1 VQVIMM
7 CGLLVG
13 RARSRLLGH
22 VRLFRRWRGDEKGTT
37 AIEFAM
43 VSAPFMLLAFG
54 IMGIGLQF
62 FTINAL
68 EQGVSSAARRIRTGT
83 AQTGTIIAGQ
93 TDDTTLANFK
103 QLVCEESGSYISCDS
118 KLVVHVQS
126 GAEWADIVPVN
137 CVTSG
142 NLTPQTGADSDKL
155 VDYSGGANQVVLVTA
170 CYEWDLGG
178 EMWQKFWNL
187 LAAGAWSHGE
197 EANEAGKVIVQAVA
211 TFRTEPYE

>member
-1 VQVIMM
+1 MVIMIM
-7 CGLLVG
+7 SSLVG
-13 RARSRLLGH
+13 RARSRFPGRYSLLR
-22 VRLFRRWRGDEKGTT
+22 RLRRDEAGTT

-68 EQGVSSAARRIRTGT
+68 EQGVSSAARKIRTGA
-83 AQTGTIIAGQ
+83 AQTGSIVAGQ

-103 QLVCEESGSYISCDS
+103 QLVCIDSGSYITCSA

-126 GAEWADIVPVN
+126 GAEWADITPVN
-137 CVTSG
+137 CVTAG

-155 VDYSGGANQVVLVTA
+155 TDYSGGANQVVLVTA

-178 EMWQKFWNL
+178 AMWQKFWNL
-187 LAAGAWSHGE
+187 LSAGAWSHGE
-197 EANEAGKVIVQAVA
+197 QANDEGKVIVQAVA
-211 TFRTEPYE
+211 TFRTEPYK

>member
-1 VQVIMM
+1 MLSVIA
-7 CGLLVG
+7 G
-13 RARSRLLGH
+13 RLRKRLSGSH
-22 VRLFRRWRGDEKGTT
+22 PIFRMWKKDETGTT

-68 EQGVSSAARRIRTGT
+68 EQGVSSAARKIRTGA
-83 AQTGTIIAGQ
+83 AQTGMVVDGQ
-93 TDDTTLANFK
+93 TEPTTLGNFK
-103 QLVCEESGSYISCDS
+103 TLVCNESGSYISCNS

-126 GAEWADIVPVN
+126 SDEWANIVPVN

-155 VDYSGGANQVVLVTA
+155 TDSSGGANQVVLVTA

-178 EMWQKFWNL
+178 AMWQKFWNL

-197 EANEAGKVIVQAVA
+197 AANDAGKVIVQAVA

>member
-1 VQVIMM
+1 
-7 CGLLVG
+7 
-13 RARSRLLGH
+13 
-22 VRLFRRWRGDEKGTT
+22 
-37 AIEFAM
+37 
-43 VSAPFMLLAFG
+43 MLLAFG

-68 EQGVSSAARRIRTGT
+68 EQGVSSAARKIRTGS
-83 AQTGTIIAGQ
+83 AQTGTIVEGQ

-103 QLVCEESGSYISCDS
+103 QLVCDESGSYISCNS
-118 KLVVHVQS
+118 KLVIHVQS
-126 GAEWADIVPVN
+126 AAEWADIVPVN

-155 VDYSGGANQVVLVTA
+155 VDYTGGANQVVLVTS

-197 EANEAGKVIVQAVA
+197 EANEAGKVIIQAVT